1 MPTYTYT
8 CRDCGSFDLMRTISG
23 RAEPAHCPA
32 CDRESMRVI
41 STPHL
46 SRLDPSLDRAVTG
59 AGLSSESPGVTRHI
73 PSAARNTPPPARRP
87 GHPSLPRP

>member
-8 CRDCGSFDLMRTISG
+8 CRSCGSFDLVRTIS
-23 RAEPAHCPA
+23 RRTEPAHCPG
-32 CDRESMRVI
+32 CDRESMRAI
-41 STPHL
+41 TAPHL
-46 SRLDPSLDRAVTG
+46 ARLDGSLDRAVTG

-73 PSAARNTPPPARRP
+73 PPAVRNTPPPARRP